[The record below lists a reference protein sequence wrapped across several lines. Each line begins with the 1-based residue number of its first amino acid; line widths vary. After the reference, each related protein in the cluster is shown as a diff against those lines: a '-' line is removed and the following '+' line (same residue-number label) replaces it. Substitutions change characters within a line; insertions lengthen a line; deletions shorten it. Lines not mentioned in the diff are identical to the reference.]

1 MAHHSITRNL
11 KRRSLLVTAPHQA
24 QWVQEN
30 IRQPKTD
37 EVLVETIAGAISIGS
52 ELPQYRGAA
61 RSSQHPTYPRM
72 TGYESYARII
82 AVGAGVSEKFLGE
95 TVIGF
100 YGHRTHEI
108 LPFAKLL
115 FAPSRIPPPTA
126 LLVILTCDMAQGIRK
141 LQIRPDERVLVTGAG
156 AIGLMTVWV
165 LRRYGVQIVHVIE
178 PDAERR
184 ERAITMGASLAA
196 SPDMTF
202 TWSAEYPVAIE
213 CSSVDRAFSLL
224 QDKSAAHGRICIL
237 SDGNIE
243 PLTLSPHF
251 HSKELTIIGS
261 SDGWNYHEHAIWYWR
276 YAEDDTLAKTVFDMT
291 VSADELPD
299 VFAGLATGTLRA
311 TKVLVNY
318 NRPS

>member
-1 MAHHSITRNL
+1 MGYSITRNL

-24 QWVQEN
+24 QWIQEN
-30 IRQPKTD
+30 IRQPKAG

-52 ELPQYRGAA
+52 ELPQYRGDA
-61 RSSQHPTYPRM
+61 RLSHPPTYPHT

-82 AVGAGVSEKFLGE
+82 AVGADVSEKFLGE

-108 LPFAKLL
+108 LPFDRLL
-115 FAPSRIPPPTA
+115 FAPSRVSPPTA
-126 LLVILTCDMAQGIRK
+126 LLVILTCDMAKGIRK
-141 LQIRPDERVLVTGAG
+141 LQIRPDERALVTGAG

-165 LRRYGVQIVHVIE
+165 LRRYGVQIVHVVE

-184 ERAITMGASLAA
+184 ERAITVGASLAA

-202 TWSAEYPVAIE
+202 TWSAEYPVGIE
-213 CSSVDRAFSLL
+213 CSSVNRAFALL
-224 QDKSAAHGRICIL
+224 QDKAAANGRICIL
-237 SDGNIE
+237 SDGNTE
-243 PLTLSPHF
+243 PLTLIPEF

-276 YAEDDTLAKTVFDMT
+276 YAEDNTLAKTIFDKT
-291 VSADELPD
+291 VAADELPD
-299 VFAGLATGTLRA
+299 VFAGLASGEIRA

-318 NRPS
+318 NRKD